1 MKKKLGIAIGT
12 LAGAAVIGLGV
23 FQSSAAQADPKLSTD
38 DIRQM
43 VTDQYEG
50 TITEMELDKEF
61 NKVVYEVEIE
71 DEKQEIDLK
80 LDGDTGEVIKEN
92 KKERKNDGMK
102 ITEKEKKQKLNNS
115 DILSTDE
122 VTKIALN
129 EFSGTVTD
137 LELDEDDDR
146 LIYEIEIKNGDDEA
160 DFEIDAVSGEI
171 LELEIDTDD
180 DKDKDDD
187 DDDDRYDD

>member
-160 DFEIDAVSGEI
+160 DFEIDAVNGEI

-180 DKDKDDD
+180 DD